1 MLQNQLLQP
10 DGGFLTRCN
19 IADDRVLWH
28 ELNCA
33 HSIFSALWSH
43 LFSRDSYKI
52 FNCMNFPLCKAA
64 PRWCSAF
71 IICHAWWI
79 VLQASTE
86 SFTECTK
93 RRTSRVLLTFSCP
106 CWRQERH
113 PDSEWWFFFGS
124 SCCIGMRKCRYFKVT
139 TSHKCEENCSVKIV
153 PSEFL
158 LCCVCFGYWCGH
170 LVRLDTAL

>member
-19 IADDRVLWH
+19 IADDHVLWH
-28 ELNCA
+28 ELSCA
-33 HSIFSALWSH
+33 HSTFSALWSH

-52 FNCMNFPLCKAA
+52 FNCMNFHLCKAA

-93 RRTSRVLLTFSCP
+93 RKTSRVLLTFSCP
-106 CWRQERH
+106 CWQQERH
-113 PDSEWWFFFGS
+113 PDSEWCFFS
-124 SCCIGMRKCRYFKVT
+124 ARLAASDRESVVT
-139 TSHKCEENCSVKIV
+139 FRLQLHTNVWGKLQCENRS
-153 PSEFL
+153 
-158 LCCVCFGYWCGH
+158 
-170 LVRLDTAL
+170 